1 VLLLIGDASAET
13 LYRNKHGKSYVQFLE
28 GDYEDWNQDFSQDKQ
43 AQESLAEAEKQI
55 GKTMKT
61 DSETMNTALDYHNK
75 LQFDQDGETF
85 TKATSISDNAMVA
98 LPTYYNP
105 VPGVTM
111 IQSDPIHGSLGEPK
125 IKMEDLTPEQQFEEA
140 QRRKS
145 PVVFKD
151 DPEQVTDNA
160 DSIKWAEENTGGKFP
175 EPTPKKE
182 MKKGVKYTLH
192 DEDDEEEETVETR
205 KSVKTSEKA
214 IKHRFFINAKEKKM
228 YDRAVS
234 EGKVNPKQ
242 VTFEEDEDE
251 ELGPADPTK
260 AFREAVKKQ
269 AKLDALKAKKEEKT
283 KKHLTKEEKE
293 AKEMEDAIAESK
305 KDRADNAVP
314 EKKEKP
320 KDLPVIE
327 APPQAPTASDLPPEL
342 AGELEAAPAKK
353 AAFAQTKHAAY
364 ESDSDSDS
372 SDSDSDEE

>member
-1 VLLLIGDASAET
+1 
-13 LYRNKHGKSYVQFLE
+13 
-28 GDYEDWNQDFSQDKQ
+28 
-43 AQESLAEAEKQI
+43 
-55 GKTMKT
+55 
-61 DSETMNTALDYHNK
+61 MNTALDYHNK

-140 QRRKS
+140 QRRKT

-151 DPEQVTDNA
+151 DPEQVTDTA
-160 DSIKWAEENTGGKFP
+160 ESIKWAEENTGGKFP
-175 EPTPKKE
+175 EPVPAKK

-192 DEDDEEEETVETR
+192 DEDDEEDDTVETR
-205 KSVKTSEKA
+205 KSVKTAEKA
-214 IKHRFFINAKEKKM
+214 LKHRFFINAKEKKA
-228 YDRAVS
+228 YDRAVA

-269 AKLDALKAKKEEKT
+269 AKLDELRAKKEEKT
-283 KKHLTKEEKE
+283 KKKLTKEERE
-293 AKEMEDAIAESK
+293 AKEMEDAIA
-305 KDRADNAVP
+305 
-314 EKKEKP
+314 
-320 KDLPVIE
+320 
-327 APPQAPTASDLPPEL
+327 
-342 AGELEAAPAKK
+342 AAK
-353 AAFAQTKHAAY
+353 
-364 ESDSDSDS
+364 
-372 SDSDSDEE
+372 